1 MPLPRRRVPGETR
14 RPVSDPAP
22 RLAVVVLSWEGRED
36 TLRCLEAL
44 RPELGPGDAAIV
56 CDNGS
61 TDGTAGAVAAA
72 HPWAEVIRNGANL
85 GFAGGNEPGMRRA
98 LDRGFEWVMLL
109 NNDARPEKGALAALL
124 AFAESRADAGAFQP
138 LLLSEA
144 DPSRVDSLG
153 IRISTGPGARD
164 DGMGSPASEAPTAP
178 REVFGAC
185 AAAALYRA
193 EALRA
198 VGLLDNDLFVLFED
212 VDLAFRLQAAGFG
225 AWLVPAARV
234 LHRRGVSGG
243 APGTPGGAP
252 RRVSRIRA
260 HFLRRNFVAI
270 VIRWWPASTL
280 LHATPRLLV
289 HAIRALAS
297 GPGVPV
303 AAPSCL
309 SLWRRAL
316 AARMANRRALAARG
330 VDRWLE

>member
-1 MPLPRRRVPGETR
+1 MA
-14 RPVSDPAP
+14 DPAP

-61 TDGTAGAVAAA
+61 TDGTADAVAAA

-98 LDRGFEWVMLL
+98 LDRGFRWVMLL

-124 AFAESRADAGAFQP
+124 AFAESRAGAGAFQP

-153 IRISTGPGARD
+153 IRISSGPGARD
-164 DGMGSPASEAPTAP
+164 DGMGSPASEAPSEP

-198 VGLLDNDLFVLFED
+198 AGLLDRDLFVLFED

-243 APGTPGGAP
+243 SGA

-260 HFLRRNFVAI
+260 HFLRRNFVTI

-303 AAPSCL
+303 ATPSCL
-309 SLWRRAL
+309 ALWRRAL
-316 AARMANRRALAARG
+316 AARRANRRALAARG